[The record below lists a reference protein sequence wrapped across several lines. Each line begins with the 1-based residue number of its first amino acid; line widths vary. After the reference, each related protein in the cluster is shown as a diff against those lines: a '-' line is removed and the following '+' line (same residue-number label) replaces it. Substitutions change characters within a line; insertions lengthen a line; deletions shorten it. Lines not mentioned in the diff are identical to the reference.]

1 MPTHL
6 NGPIALAGA
15 RNGDDGAVTE
25 LADAAVATSARWGR
39 ESGIRPDVI
48 VSLWLTG
55 TGIAET
61 LAARLRK
68 VGCRDGGAYP
78 VGPGEPLSDATGA
91 VEAAYWRRLTHRSAC
106 RGRSDGALVV
116 DATTSGWLITI
127 AAAALREAG
136 ATAVLP
142 LLIRTVG

>member
-1 MPTHL
+1 MWPGSILGAPSTAPSLRAPRQNPRTADGRARRVLAHADA
-6 NGPIALAGA
+6 PEWTDVLAGA

-68 VGCRDGGAYP
+68 VGRA
-78 VGPGEPLSDATGA
+78 ATVA
-91 VEAAYWRRLTHRSAC
+91 PIRRPR
-106 RGRSDGALVV
+106 
-116 DATTSGWLITI
+116 
-127 AAAALREAG
+127 
-136 ATAVLP
+136 
-142 LLIRTVG
+142 